1 MLYSKEEEEIEADR
15 VTTGSKWGEWEH
27 TTHKKVSI
35 WNTVRLVG
43 VGVVETAQ
51 VRDCQCYHV
60 SCCKVLHTV
69 GRRGSGTWMIWTTA
83 LTGDS
88 WDLRRRGLVDFGGD
102 QLEVGFANGVDTEA
116 SQLGLERA

>member
-1 MLYSKEEEEIEADR
+1 
-15 VTTGSKWGEWEH
+15 
-27 TTHKKVSI
+27 
-35 WNTVRLVG
+35 
-43 VGVVETAQ
+43 
-51 VRDCQCYHV
+51 
-60 SCCKVLHTV
+60 
-69 GRRGSGTWMIWTTA
+69 MIWTTA